1 MAGRKPLPTHLK
13 MVRGTLQKC
22 RMNPDEPTP
31 APEIP
36 DAPPHL
42 SPEAREEW
50 ERLALELY
58 ELGIL
63 STIDRAALAAA
74 SLWTVGRGGRA
85 APQHRQHHEARRP
98 QTAISSEPSGGYRQQ
113 VAELMHKYL
122 TEFGI
127 PRQPHPRQPEDGR
140 EKGFAAL

>member
-31 APEIP
+31 DPEIP

-63 STIDRAALAAA
+63 STIDRRHWRPTA
-74 SLWTVGRGGRA
+74 RPMDGGLRRKSNSA
-85 APQHRQHHEARRP
+85 TSTAP
-98 QTAISSEPSGGYRQQ
+98 
-113 VAELMHKYL
+113 
-122 TEFGI
+122 
-127 PRQPHPRQPEDGR
+127 
-140 EKGFAAL
+140 

>member
-63 STIDRAALAAA
+63 STIDRAALAAYCQA
-74 SLWTVGRGGRA
+74 YGRWV
-85 APQHRQHHEARRP
+85 EAEEQLRN
-98 QTAISSEPSGGYRQQ
+98 I
-113 VAELMHKYL
+113 
-122 TEFGI
+122 
-127 PRQPHPRQPEDGR
+127 DGT
-140 EKGFAAL
+140 

>member
-63 STIDRAALAAA
+63 STIDRAALAAYCQA
-74 SLWTVGRGGRA
+74 YGCGLRRKSNSATST
-85 APQHRQHHEARRP
+85 AP
-98 QTAISSEPSGGYRQQ
+98 
-113 VAELMHKYL
+113 
-122 TEFGI
+122 
-127 PRQPHPRQPEDGR
+127 
-140 EKGFAAL
+140 

>member
-1 MAGRKPLPTHLK
+1 
-13 MVRGTLQKC
+13 
-22 RMNPDEPTP
+22 MNPDEPTP

-63 STIDRAALAAA
+63 ATIDRAALAAYC
-74 SLWTVGRGGRA
+74 RPMDGG
-85 APQHRQHHEARRP
+85 
-98 QTAISSEPSGGYRQQ
+98 SGGKQLRNIDGT
-113 VAELMHKYL
+113 MKL
-122 TEFGI
+122 TETTSNGNI
-127 PRQPHPRQPEDGR
+127 IQNPLVVSPTSRWN
-140 EKGFAAL
+140 